1 MLHVARQFRT
11 RPTRR
16 GFPLAHPRVSTIVS
30 AGVVV
35 ALLLAL
41 LVAGLSLTAELADPA
56 ILEEGAD
63 SETLVMSG
71 AVAGL
76 IVLFAVILLT
86 MVRRFTG
93 SGRRGGRAFPA

>member
-1 MLHVARQFRT
+1 MQRATIQFRA

-16 GFPLAHPRVSTIVS
+16 GFPLAYPRVSTIVS
-30 AGVVV
+30 AGVVF

-56 ILEEGAD
+56 VLEEGAD
-63 SETLVMSG
+63 PETLVLSG
-71 AVAGL
+71 AVVVL
-76 IVLFAVILLT
+76 IVLFAAVLVA

-93 SGRRGGRAFPA
+93 AGRRGGPAFPV

>member
-1 MLHVARQFRT
+1 MQRATYQFRA

-41 LVAGLSLTAELADPA
+41 LVAGLSLTVELADPA
-56 ILEEGAD
+56 IREEGAD
-63 SETLVMSG
+63 PETLVLSG
-71 AVAGL
+71 TVIALILGFAAVLVAML
-76 IVLFAVILLT
+76 
-86 MVRRFTG
+86 RRFFG
-93 SGRRGGRAFPA
+93 SGRRGGPALPA

>member
-1 MLHVARQFRT
+1 MQRASHQFRA

-30 AGVVV
+30 AGVVL

-56 ILEEGAD
+56 IREEGAD
-63 SETLVMSG
+63 PETLVLSG
-71 AVAGL
+71 TVVAL
-76 IVLFAVILLT
+76 ILVFAGILIA
-86 MVRRFTG
+86 MVRRFIG
-93 SGRRGGRAFPA
+93 SGRRGSSAFPA